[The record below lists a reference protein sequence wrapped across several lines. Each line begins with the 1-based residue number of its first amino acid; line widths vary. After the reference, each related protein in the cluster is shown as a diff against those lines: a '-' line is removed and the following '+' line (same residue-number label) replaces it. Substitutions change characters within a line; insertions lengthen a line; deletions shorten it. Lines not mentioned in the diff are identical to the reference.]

1 MAHVLSITDG
11 TTTAPL
17 STTSAMLS
25 SYVPGTPDAA
35 ERGIVPPVTEPV
47 EVLFYGA
54 NTTAARAALNVVERL
69 LVQAERRQQT
79 GTGAR
84 VYLQFQPDGDATA
97 YRSEIIAGMVQLAP
111 KSLQVFGQAQ
121 INARIIVTRVPY
133 WEGART
139 QIPLTNGNGT
149 NNTSG
154 LSINNR
160 SGNWVGISSANVTG
174 VLPAPLELQLVNT
187 TGAGRNYYNFYA
199 SVNDFNTALAHHIEG
214 ETATDTAGTTTSN
227 ANSSASNYLSFSVVT
242 TTYATLVLSTT
253 LLQQTAGRFVRVVAR
268 LQTLSA
274 TGTVYCTPSVWDYYN
289 LVPLWVG
296 NEVALNGSNYLL
308 DLGVVPLPPGGYVS
322 GYGELR
328 MRLTFRN
335 TSGTATVGLD
345 YVQLLPSDPLCWRHV
360 IQRGMVVANNSY
372 MVDDGIEG
380 VAYLV
385 ESGAA
390 NPIYSPVGAPAH
402 VWPNRDQRLY
412 ILHDGIGQTANWTL
426 SVRAYYRPR
435 RVTI

>member
-35 ERGIVPPVTEPV
+35 DGGIVPPVTEPI

-69 LVQAERRQQT
+69 IVAAERRQQT

-97 YRSEIIAGMVQLAP
+97 YRSEIVAGSVTLAP

-121 INARIIVTRVPY
+121 INARLIVTRAPY

-154 LSINNR
+154 LSINNK
-160 SGNWVGISSANVTG
+160 SGNWVGIASANVTG

-187 TGAGRNYYNFYA
+187 TGATRNYYNFYA

-214 ETATDTAGTTTSN
+214 ETATDTAGTVTGN
-227 ANSSASNYLSFSVVT
+227 ANSSNSQYLSFSVVT
-242 TTYATLVLSTT
+242 TTFATLALSSA
-253 LLQQTAGRFVRVVAR
+253 LLQQTQGRFHRVMMR
-268 LQTLSA
+268 LQTLSGG
-274 TGTVYCTPSVWDYYN
+274 GTVYCTPSVWDIYN

-296 NEVALNGSNYLL
+296 NEVALQASNYMV
-308 DLGVVPLPPGGYVS
+308 DLGVMPLPPGGYVS
-322 GYGELR
+322 TYGDLK

-345 YVQLLPSDPLCWRHV
+345 FVQLLPSEPLCWRQV
-360 IQRGMVVANNSY
+360 IQRGMTVNNNSY
-372 MVDDGIEG
+372 LVDDGIEG
-380 VAYLV
+380 VAYLY
-385 ESGAA
+385 ESSAA

-402 VWPNRDQRLY
+402 VWPNRDQRVY

-426 SVRAYYRPR
+426 NVRAYYRPL

>member
-35 ERGIVPPVTEPV
+35 DSGIVPPVTEPI

-69 LVQAERRQQT
+69 FVAAERRQQT

-84 VYLQFQPDGDATA
+84 VYLQFQPDGDAAA
-97 YRSEIIAGMVQLAP
+97 YRSEIIAGSVTLAP

-121 INARIIVTRVPY
+121 INARLIVTRAPY

-160 SGNWVGISSANVTG
+160 AGNWVGISSANVTG

-187 TGAGRNYYNFYA
+187 TGASRGYANFYIA
-199 SVNDFNTALAHHIEG
+199 VNDFNTSLAHHIEG
-214 ETATDTAGTTTSN
+214 ETATDTGGSIVGTGNASNSQVLSFNVASTTFASI
-227 ANSSASNYLSFSVVT
+227 ALSSA
-242 TTYATLVLSTT
+242 
-253 LLQQTAGRFVRVVAR
+253 LLQQTAGRYMRVMARIDTMSVATS
-268 LQTLSA
+268 L
-274 TGTVYCTPSVWDYYN
+274 YCKAMVLDYYN

-296 NEVALNGSNYLL
+296 DEVTVRFDDEML

-322 GYGELR
+322 NYGQLTLR
-328 MRLTFRN
+328 LSFRSGGG
-335 TSGTATVGLD
+335 TSTVALD

-360 IQRGMVVANNSY
+360 IQRGMLVLANDY
-372 MVDDGIEG
+372 IVDNGIEG
-380 VAYLV
+380 VTYLV
-385 ESGAA
+385 EGGVAH
-390 NPIYSPVGAPAH
+390 PIYSPVGAPAH
-402 VWPNRDQRLY
+402 VWPNRDQRVY
-412 ILHDGIGQTANWTL
+412 ILHDGTGQTANWTL
-426 SVRAYYRPR
+426 NVRAYYRPR